1 MPKAD
6 RTEGG
11 DFARLR
17 RAKDESLHELLKR
30 KPGQKHYR
38 RALKTYLEADDALQR
53 HHRPPGPRFPRRLTI
68 G

>member
-6 RTEGG
+6 RNEGGG

-17 RAKDESLHELLKR
+17 RAKDESLQELLKR

-53 HHRPPGPRFPRRLTI
+53 AIIDRL
-68 G
+68 GLDFRDA